1 MIICEFH
8 IGFIIIMYIYSPNRL
23 ILEKRNLAAIV
34 LQKNYR
40 MRLAMLEKMKL
51 KEQKSAV
58 IIQKFWRGY
67 QARKEIKKLHLAAT
81 QIQKTWKGACV
92 RASYV
97 RTLSYIIDLQ
107 SWFRMILAKRQY
119 QQMLNERS
127 QAALII
133 QTNFR
138 RHAAQNKLYAMKREN
153 AKKKNDAA
161 TVIQKHVKMYLA
173 KKKFIHL
180 KGQMEAE
187 RLSKEVQ
194 RENATLILQHA
205 FKGWRDRLAFLRK
218 RRAATLIKATWRSFK
233 VRQVLKK
240 AVIAKQLEIVQRR
253 VSEAHKNATED
264 KKLCNRTAFALDYLF
279 TYKDMAMLIEALTNL
294 NVSLRYS
301 TNCCLRMFEGEGK
314 AVEILVNLL
323 NGLNRSVPHIE
334 VMSIVFDIFISI
346 AEFHETRPQ
355 LVSTLKIKSVV
366 HVHTYNLIFSI

>member
-1 MIICEFH
+1 
-8 IGFIIIMYIYSPNRL
+8 
-23 ILEKRNLAAIV
+23 
-34 LQKNYR
+34 
-40 MRLAMLEKMKL
+40 MRLAMLEKMML
-51 KEQKSAV
+51 KEQKSTV
-58 IIQKFWRGY
+58 IIQKCWRGY
-67 QARKEIKKLHLAAT
+67 LARKEIKKMHVAAT
-81 QIQKTWKGACV
+81 QIQKVWKGAIQ

-97 RTLSYIIDLQ
+97 RTISYVVDLQ
-107 SWFRMILAKRQY
+107 SWFRMILARKHY
-119 QQMLNERS
+119 QQILKERS

-138 RHAAQNKLYAMKREN
+138 RHAAQNQLYAMKREN
-153 AKKKNDAA
+153 ARKKHDAA
-161 TVIQKHVKMYLA
+161 TLIQKHVKMYLA
-173 KKKFIHL
+173 KKKFVQL
-180 KGQMEAE
+180 KNQIEAE

-205 FKGWRDRLAFLRK
+205 FKGWRDRVAFLRK
-218 RRAATLIKATWRSFK
+218 RRAATLIKASWRSFK
-233 VRQVLKK
+233 VRQIMKK

-253 VSEAHKNATED
+253 VSEAHKNATEE

-301 TNCCLRMFEGEGK
+301 TNCCLRMFEGKGK

-355 LVSTLKIKSVV
+355 LVSRKK
-366 HVHTYNLIFSI
+366 NLRICMYIS